1 MSLPGPR
8 KPGAPPPVSSIG
20 DILGQVIRKEGLGKK
35 ELKGRRLA
43 QKALTE
49 VLGNELVQHA
59 QVVSVKTGVATVE
72 ADSAALFQELE
83 GFRREELIEAFRKA
97 GLKVRELRVRLKQG

>member
-1 MSLPGPR
+1 MSMPPR
-8 KPGAPPPVSSIG
+8 KPPPSSSIG
-20 DILGQVIRKEGLGKK
+20 DILGQVIRKEGLGRK

-43 QKALTE
+43 KKVLTD
-49 VLGNELVQHA
+49 VLGEELALHA
-59 QVVSVKTGVATVE
+59 DVASVKTGVATVE

-83 GFRREELIEAFRKA
+83 GFRREELLEALRKA